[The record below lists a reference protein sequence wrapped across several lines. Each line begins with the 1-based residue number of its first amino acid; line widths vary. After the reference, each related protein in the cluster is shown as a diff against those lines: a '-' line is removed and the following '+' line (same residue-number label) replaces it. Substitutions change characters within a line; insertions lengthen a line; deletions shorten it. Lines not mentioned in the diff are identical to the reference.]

1 MIQLILYG
9 NHISSLDGKTKDIGE
24 SHRKFCDVI
33 HIVEQSHI
41 PDTLKRIIEKV
52 RIDLASIGKDLCLFF
67 GKFRFIGKIFYLLDL
82 QLHLL
87 LFIEHLIQAFCDCA
101 DLIRTV
107 EGKPGVRILI
117 DLTDKSRNSGDR
129 FYDAVIAVQKQKEQ
143 KTQGN
148 AINQDL
154 CFFQALIRFPKI

>member
-1 MIQLILYG
+1 M
-9 NHISSLDGKTKDIGE
+9 
-24 SHRKFCDVI
+24 
-33 HIVEQSHI
+33 
-41 PDTLKRIIEKV
+41 

-82 QLHLL
+82 QLQLL